1 MLDRSSFA
9 ALARSGGLKASRE
22 DSPTRERKE
31 RRQWRETEDVQKD
44 EHRARVAAVSG
55 DSPPAYGVPVWS
67 AAN

>member
-44 EHRARVAAVSG
+44 EHRAHVAVVSG
-55 DSPPAYGVPVWS
+55 MPPLPYGMPVCCC
-67 AAN
+67 